1 MNRDSQIIAQLE
13 QRDEQALT
21 EIRRIYGKLC
31 FRIAQQM
38 LGSAEDAEE
47 CVSDMLLAVWN
58 SIPPHQPEHLEAYLV
73 TLLRRSAMDRLRRM
87 YSQKRGGRQFVQ
99 ALDELSEILPAA
111 ETMESECSRRDLTA
125 TLRKC
130 RDTLPERAQRVFLQR
145 YLLAMP
151 LRDIA
156 ADNAMT
162 AGAVKVLLHRTRKQM
177 REMLREE
184 GYDGSL

>member
-1 MNRDSQIIAQLE
+1 MYSDSQIIALLE

-21 EIRRIYGKLC
+21 EIRTVYGKLC

-87 YSQKRGGRQFVQ
+87 YSQKRGGKQFVQ

-111 ETMESECSRRDLTA
+111 DTVESEYSRRELTA
-125 TLRKC
+125 ALRKC
-130 RDTLPERAQRVFLQR
+130 LDTLPARTQRIFLQR

-151 LRDIA
+151 VRDIA

-162 AGAVKVLLHRTRKQM
+162 VSAVKVLLHRTRKQM
-177 REMLREE
+177 CEMLREE
-184 GYDGSL
+184 VYHGSL